1 MMDDIQTTGAESAE
15 HTMASALVERGV
27 WTREQADAM
36 LAADAA
42 AGADQG
48 FDPLVAATKPPT
60 LPPGVDPI
68 DAAVFTGPG
77 NAAAYNFG
85 AVESNVQVD
94 QAQDMAVRHLFVSE
108 GVPASIGNE
117 IGRLWNTAAAS
128 PPSAEQ
134 RNVATQQAE
143 LLLQRQWGNDYE
155 ANLKVAQQEV
165 QRMAKANPNLHD
177 MLEVSGLGS
186 NPWLITTIF
195 NLAKA
200 RGRA

>member
-1 MMDDIQTTGAESAE
+1 MDDIQTTGAESAE
-15 HTMASALVERGV
+15 QTMAAALVDRGV

-42 AGADQG
+42 AGPDPG
-48 FDPLVAATKPPT
+48 FDPLVATPRPAAP
-60 LPPGVDPI
+60 PPGVDPI

-85 AVESNVQVD
+85 AVEPNVQID
-94 QAQDMAVRHLFVSE
+94 QAQDMAVRQLFVSE

-117 IGRLWNTAAAS
+117 IGRLWNAAAAA
-128 PPSAEQ
+128 PPTAEQ
-134 RNVATQQAE
+134 RNVAAQQAE

-165 QRMAKANPNLHD
+165 QRMAKANPSIHD

-186 NPWLITTIF
+186 NPWLVTTIF

-200 RGRA
+200 QGRA

>member
-1 MMDDIQTTGAESAE
+1 MDDIQTTGAESVE
-15 HTMASALVERGV
+15 QTMAAALVDRGV

-36 LAADAA
+36 LAADAV
-42 AGADQG
+42 AGPDQG
-48 FDPLVAATKPPT
+48 FDPLVAASKPT
-60 LPPGVDPI
+60 APPQGVDPI
-68 DAAVFTGPG
+68 DAAVFTGPD

-85 AVESNVQVD
+85 AVDPSVQVD
-94 QAQDMAVRHLFVSE
+94 QAQDMAVRQLFVSE
-108 GVPASIGNE
+108 GVPASIGNH
-117 IGRLWNTAAAS
+117 IGQLWNAAAAN
-128 PPSAEQ
+128 PPTTEE

-143 LLLQRQWGNDYE
+143 LVLQRQWGNDYE
-155 ANLKVAQQEV
+155 ANLKAAQQEV
-165 QRMAKANPNLHD
+165 QRMSRANPNLHD

>member
-1 MMDDIQTTGAESAE
+1 MDDIQTTGTESAE
-15 HTMASALVERGV
+15 QTMASALVDRGV

-42 AGADQG
+42 AGPDQS
-48 FDPLVAATKPPT
+48 FDPPVTAPKSAAPP
-60 LPPGVDPI
+60 PSVDPI

-94 QAQDMAVRHLFVSE
+94 QAQDMAVRQLFVSE

-117 IGRLWNTAAAS
+117 IGRLWNAAAAN
-128 PPSAEQ
+128 PPTAEQ

-143 LLLQRQWGNDYE
+143 LLLQRQWANDYDT
-155 ANLKVAQQEV
+155 NLKVAQQEV